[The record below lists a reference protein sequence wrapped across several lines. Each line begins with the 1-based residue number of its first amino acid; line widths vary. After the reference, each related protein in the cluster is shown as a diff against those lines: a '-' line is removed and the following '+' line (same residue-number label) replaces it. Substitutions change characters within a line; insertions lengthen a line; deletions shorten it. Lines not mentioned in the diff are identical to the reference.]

1 MNNTPVIIMQ
11 ITYEFIESKAPLNY
25 AEIQHYMDQVN
36 KESELVINSLN
47 GEPDIFFHIFATSH
61 AYLND
66 MLKLLPESPQT
77 CRFSPSFMSGLRELH
92 INFVDYFYLK
102 SYPDDIPMKEKH
114 LKDSTENPRKRMP
127 NKWHKTKT
135 SQEMFDSITEAEK
148 IMTPYSHKASDFYS
162 MLSKYVHNDTL
173 DIHKMN
179 TPKNKDLHFLVLRA
193 LYFSAM
199 ARYSPML
206 WTEYRKRY
214 NKIPLICKDID
225 YLARKAFMQ
234 R

>member
-1 MNNTPVIIMQ
+1 MENNTPVIIMQ

-25 AEIQHYMDQVN
+25 TEIQHYMDQVN

-77 CRFSPSFMSGLRELH
+77 CRFSPSFMSGVRELY

-102 SYPDDIPMKEKH
+102 SNPDDIPMKEKH
-114 LKDSTENPRKRMP
+114 VKESTQNPK
-127 NKWHKTKT
+127 KSKSTQWHKTKKT
-135 SQEMFDSITEAEK
+135 QDMFDSIAESEN
-148 IMTPYSHKASDFYS
+148 ISISHNASDFNS
-162 MLSKYVHNDTL
+162 MVSKYIHNDIL

-179 TPKNKDLHFLVLRA
+179 TPKIKELLFIVFRA
-193 LYFSAM
+193 LYFTAM
-199 ARYSPML
+199 SEYSSML
-206 WTEYRKRY
+206 WEEYRKRY
-214 NKIPLICKDID
+214 NKIPSICKDID